1 MLRMQ
6 ATGREFLV
14 LVRPFLVPFADANE
28 RGLKKR
34 VHGKDSGDL
43 GACFEVGG
51 GDSTGAIPRRQ
62 AVFYPVIFII
72 HRKSGGGEG
81 MASRPPLF
89 HGP

>member
-1 MLRMQ
+1 MQ

-51 GDSTGAIPRRQ
+51 GAWPPGHPCS
-62 AVFYPVIFII
+62 AVPERDYSPCQTAT
-72 HRKSGGGEG
+72 RDDENWKSR
-81 MASRPPLF
+81 MVTAL
-89 HGP
+89 